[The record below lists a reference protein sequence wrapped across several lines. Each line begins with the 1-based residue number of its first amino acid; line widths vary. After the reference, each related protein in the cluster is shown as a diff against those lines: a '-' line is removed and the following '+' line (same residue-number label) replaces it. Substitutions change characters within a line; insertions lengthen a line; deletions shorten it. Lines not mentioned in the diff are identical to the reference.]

1 MSVSRQLVEKWMQG
15 MNYQE
20 IADYTAE
27 RWTTPVNRTD
37 VERRIKEECAKI
49 RASAIQAALRSAAE
63 GHIAAI
69 EWLEQKGVLEIPKPP
84 KFVIATDED
93 DGL

>member
-15 MNYQE
+15 MNYQQ

-49 RASAIQAALRSAAE
+49 RASAIRAALRSAAE
-63 GHIAAI
+63 GHIGAI
-69 EWLEQKGVLEIPKPP
+69 EWLEQKGVLEIPQPP
-84 KFVIATDED
+84 KFVIARDQD
-93 DGL
+93 DGS